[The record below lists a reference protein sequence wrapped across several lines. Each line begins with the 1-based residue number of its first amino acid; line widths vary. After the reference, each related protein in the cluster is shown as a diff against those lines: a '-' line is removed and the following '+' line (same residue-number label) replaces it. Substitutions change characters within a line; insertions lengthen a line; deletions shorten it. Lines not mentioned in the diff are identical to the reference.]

1 VKFVTGQPSRPG
13 PGRPKGAENQKTKE
27 AREIARKLTTDKTYQ
42 INLLKR
48 MQDGTAGPMEPCIW
62 HYAFGKPKDSLDL
75 NWDLAKLSDQEL
87 DQFEALVKRVA

>member
-1 VKFVTGQPSRPG
+1 MFVKGRKSKPG

-27 AREIARKLTTDKTYQ
+27 AREIARKLATDKTYQ
-42 INLLKR
+42 ANLLKR
-48 MQDGTAGPMEPCIW
+48 LIDGTAGSMEPVLW

>member
-1 VKFVTGQPSRPG
+1 
-13 PGRPKGAENQKTKE
+13 
-27 AREIARKLTTDKTYQ
+27 
-42 INLLKR
+42 
-48 MQDGTAGPMEPCIW
+48 MEPVLW

>member
-1 VKFVTGQPSRPG
+1 MFVKGKKSKPG

-27 AREIARKLTTDKTYQ
+27 ARGIARKLATDKTYQ

-62 HYAFGKPKDSLDL
+62 QYAFGKPKDSLDL
-75 NWDLAKLSDQEL
+75 NWDLTKLSDE
-87 DQFEALVKRVA
+87 